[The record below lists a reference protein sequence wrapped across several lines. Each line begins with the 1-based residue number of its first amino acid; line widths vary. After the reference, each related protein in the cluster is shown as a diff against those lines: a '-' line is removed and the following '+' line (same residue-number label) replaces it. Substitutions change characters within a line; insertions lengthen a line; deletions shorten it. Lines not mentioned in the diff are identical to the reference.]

1 MQEDRELL
9 LQLGRQLASPE
20 TLERGGFLTVYE
32 RRLEELIQKAEKE
45 YQNKAQLYG
54 RLGVLGGIFLV
65 IVLI

>member
-45 YQNKAQLYG
+45 IG
-54 RLGVLGGIFLV
+54 RAHV
-65 IVLI
+65 

>member
-1 MQEDRELL
+1 MDRGVL
-9 LQLGRQLASPE
+9 
-20 TLERGGFLTVYE
+20 FLFSE